1 MAARA
6 SIYKSQSQIYA
17 WRSWHEVTYAGDEF
31 VVLLLEELPWH
42 ESDSDSDEGEDEEHD
57 DGRSDSRQRC

>member
-6 SIYKSQSQIYA
+6 SICKSQPQIYA

-42 ESDSDSDEGEDEEHD
+42 ESDSDSDEGEEHD
-57 DGRSDSRQRC
+57 DGGSDSRQRC